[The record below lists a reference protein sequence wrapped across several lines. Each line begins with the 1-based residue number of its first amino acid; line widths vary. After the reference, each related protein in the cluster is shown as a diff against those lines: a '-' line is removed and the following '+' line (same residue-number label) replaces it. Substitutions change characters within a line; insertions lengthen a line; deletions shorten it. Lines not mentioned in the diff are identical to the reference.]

1 MKTTNTI
8 RYIDDKNAQ
17 VSKTFAKKACIFGTE
32 EFRLWR
38 EYKAIFPEAQ
48 MITKE
53 IKKNPDKKTYKNL
66 TYKNIEK
73 FLRLQDNA
81 DNLIAAFNKQKELAA
96 IQVSPYHAVLDWF
109 LEQFPNYDQIVVAV
123 NVEVSK
129 ENSNVTSLCVVAN

>member
-17 VSKTFAKKACIFGTE
+17 VSKIFAKKACIFGTE
-32 EFRLWR
+32 EFKLWR

-48 MITKE
+48 MIIKE

-81 DNLIAAFNKQKELAA
+81 DNLIAAFTKQKELAA
-96 IQVSPYHAVLDWF
+96 IQASPYHAVLDWF
-109 LEQFPNYDQIVVAV
+109 LEQFPNYDQSVAV
-123 NVEVSK
+123 VKVEVSK
-129 ENSNVTSLCVVAN
+129 ENSNVTSLCAVAN